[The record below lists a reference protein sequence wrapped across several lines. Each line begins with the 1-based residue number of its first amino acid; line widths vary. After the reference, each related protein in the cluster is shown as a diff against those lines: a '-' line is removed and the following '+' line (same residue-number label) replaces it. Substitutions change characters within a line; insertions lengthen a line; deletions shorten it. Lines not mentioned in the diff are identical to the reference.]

1 MPRGTNWTWDETLVA
16 FRLYCRTPFG
26 KLHQNNPEI
35 IALAR
40 QLGRNPSA
48 VAMKGSNF
56 ASLDPAQQARGIKGL
71 ANRSHFEQEVWGR
84 FHADSESVAAE
95 AEAAHDR
102 LTAGDTPTVAVPP
115 AGPTESSAV
124 VRVRR
129 VQSFFRSAVLAS
141 YDARCALTGL
151 AVPALLNASH
161 IIPWSADSHR
171 RADPTNGLCLNALHD
186 RAFDRG
192 LITFDA
198 ELRVVVSPTLQ
209 DAAMTG
215 ELSAALG
222 RHRRPTASRSR
233 AVRTG
238 CRGYGV
244 PPRADLPVK
253 PGSGNGHSSVYCEAA
268 RPRCGIE
275 SAAD

>member
-102 LTAGDTPTVAVPP
+102 LTAGDTPTVAVPL

-215 ELSAALG
+215 ELSAALAGIAG
-222 RHRRPTASRSR
+222 RPLRAPGRFAPDAAAMAYHREQIF
-233 AVRTG
+233 
-238 CRGYGV
+238 
-244 PPRADLPVK
+244 L
-253 PGSGNGHSSVYCEAA
+253 
-268 RPRCGIE
+268 
-275 SAAD
+275 